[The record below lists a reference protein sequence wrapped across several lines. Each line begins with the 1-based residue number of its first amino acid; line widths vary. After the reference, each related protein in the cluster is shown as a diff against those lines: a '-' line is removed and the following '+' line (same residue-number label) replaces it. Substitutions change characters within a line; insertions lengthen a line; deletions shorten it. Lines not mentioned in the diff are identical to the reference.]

1 MMQYI
6 SQLNAFNERCLV
18 TGLGANARIVYY
30 SLLHM
35 SNKLFWP
42 AEFRT
47 TVRILAV
54 HSGLEKDAVHRALI
68 RLVDDGLIQ
77 YTPSKKRG
85 KGSLVRIIPLKENLS
100 HGSDRNR
107 DKTATDS
114 ATDSATET
122 ATLKRQRQD
131 KDKTTAA
138 ARASTPVLSHGS
150 DRNRDKTATDSPELA
165 EVVRLFENCIH
176 PIANEVERE
185 ELLDM
190 VQMDGYGRVKD
201 AIREAAKSRAQSV
214 RYIYAI
220 LNRWRKEGQNGRS
233 AGRGGRANQSA
244 DQEKRKWENEPNGW
258 RHDLA
263 I

>member
-1 MMQYI
+1 MIQYI

-30 SLLHM
+30 ALLHM

-68 RLVDDGLIQ
+68 RLVDDGFIE

-85 KGSLVRIIPLKENLS
+85 KGSLVRIVPLGENLS
-100 HGSDRNR
+100 RWSDRN
-107 DKTATDS
+107 
-114 ATDSATET
+114 
-122 ATLKRQRQD
+122 
-131 KDKTTAA
+131 
-138 ARASTPVLSHGS
+138 S
-150 DRNRDKTATDSPELA
+150 DETATDSPELA

-176 PIANEVERE
+176 PIANEVERD

-190 VQMDGYGRVKD
+190 VRTDGYGRVKD

-220 LNRWRKEGQNGRS
+220 LNRWRKEGQNGGS
-233 AGRGGRANQSA
+233 SSNRGAHKSPEEER
-244 DQEKRKWENEPNGW
+244 RKWDNEPNGW

>member
-85 KGSLVRIIPLKENLS
+85 KGSLVRIIPLKEN
-100 HGSDRNR
+100 
-107 DKTATDS
+107 
-114 ATDSATET
+114 
-122 ATLKRQRQD
+122 
-131 KDKTTAA
+131 
-138 ARASTPVLSHGS
+138 LSHGS